1 MFYFQGIRA
10 LYRDIQLPLQP
21 KSLLRFTSVGV
32 TSRMPENDK
41 ADKQTIAL
49 FELLIQRARI
59 SALVQSLVIDF
70 GVLANRMEFWEA
82 EEYKSWLHG
91 FMRVMASLPN
101 LKE

>member
-10 LYRDIQLPLQP
+10 LYRDIKLPLQP
-21 KSLLRFTSVGV
+21 KSPLGFTSVSV
-32 TSRMPENDK
+32 RMPENDK
-41 ADKQTIAL
+41 ADEQTIAL

-70 GVLANRMEFWEA
+70 GVLANRIEFWEA
-82 EEYKSWLHG
+82 EEYKRWLHG